1 MKTVLFPRTGMSKFI
16 VDQPALG
23 EVSARHSLENI
34 SGTNEKLMKAFIK
47 VVVERESTVV

>member
-1 MKTVLFPRTGMSKFI
+1 MSKFI

-34 SGTNEKLMKAFIK
+34 SDTNKKLMKAFIRG
-47 VVVERESTVV
+47 VVERESTAV